1 MFFLLFYGLAR
12 LNVIPH
18 WNRLVALHKPLD
30 RTVPSRA
37 TREECKIMEVAKM
50 AHEPAQDENDG
61 ERTVASS
68 GGARQVFGI

>member
-1 MFFLLFYGLAR
+1 LLFYGLAR

-37 TREECKIMEVAKM
+37 TRECKIMEVAKM
-50 AHEPAQDENDG
+50 AHEPAQDENG